1 MILAVRVKSRSF
13 GIAFKETSRDGF
25 QVEARHHSACET
37 SIPDAIRGAHDC
49 CEICSQQKWTGTQGE
64 YQTARDFTC
73 SLAGSAVSRS
83 SNVMR

>member
-37 SIPDAIRGAHDC
+37 SIPERFA
-49 CEICSQQKWTGTQGE
+49 
-64 YQTARDFTC
+64 ARMIVVKSAPNKNGREHKGSTKR
-73 SLAGSAVSRS
+73 LVILSAV
-83 SNVMR
+83 

>member
-37 SIPDAIRGAHDC
+37 SFPESGEHTTTWL
-49 CEICSQQKWTGTQGE
+49 CSRHTIAVTWSLVVTSQK
-64 YQTARDFTC
+64 
-73 SLAGSAVSRS
+73 
-83 SNVMR
+83 

>member
-49 CEICSQQKWTGTQGE
+49 CEICSQQK
-64 YQTARDFTC
+64 
-73 SLAGSAVSRS
+73 
-83 SNVMR
+83 

>member
-37 SIPDAIRGAHDC
+37 SIPDAIRGAHNC
-49 CEICSQQKWTGTQGE
+49 CESAPNKNGRE
-64 YQTARDFTC
+64 HK
-73 SLAGSAVSRS
+73 GSTKRLVILPAV
-83 SNVMR
+83 